1 MQNTIKAPVRIDAA
15 DPQQFADCRRKMNF
29 TIRTA
34 TKADCKDIW
43 RLIRSLALHV
53 NMLDHMKLTHEDLER
68 DGFSQNP
75 WFECLV
81 AEVPEKNKSKDGFRT
96 VGIAN
101 YCYKYNTWRGRS
113 VFLEDFY
120 VMPEFR
126 GKIFLFNSCSHESF
140 FKPRLMCTFFSGIA
154 FHYSACH
161 WHRSI
166 SIVQVAYPHKGC
178 GRASASQAARTTA
191 PSATRSVSQIH
202 FLSSEINSTDPH

>member
-126 GKIFLFNSCSHESF
+126 GFGIGNTLLSTLAKEARQKQCVHLDLMVTGQNGRSRAFYAAKGAQDITVTDDWHVLRFDAQSLDKIV
-140 FKPRLMCTFFSGIA
+140 SGGPFA
-154 FHYSACH
+154 
-161 WHRSI
+161 
-166 SIVQVAYPHKGC
+166 K
-178 GRASASQAARTTA
+178 
-191 PSATRSVSQIH
+191 
-202 FLSSEINSTDPH
+202 